1 MLTANKKL
9 EWLQQRLAHIYH
21 MASIYRKKGNYSFSV
36 NCWTLEFLK
45 FWVKVKRSHITFI
58 LRSLTIGYL
67 SSYESFTEVNV
78 WLDKNKKITDESFCK
93 ADTKSIKD
101 AQFIQINPIWEE
113 KISQYNS
120 MVIKNEKEE
129 GDYFLHFCLPKNSGG
144 KSEKFKI
151 LSIIWNWNR
160 SKAHNRHSGSS
171 KTIHFSLSKT

>member
-1 MLTANKKL
+1 MISKASELPDPANNEGWRFYADSKQKTGMIATTPGSHL
-9 EWLQQRLAHIYH
+9 SYGIHLSE
-21 MASIYRKKGNYSFSV
+21 KG
-36 NCWTLEFLK
+36 
-45 FWVKVKRSHITFI
+45 
-58 LRSLTIGYL
+58 SLTIGYL

-151 LSIIWNWNR
+151 LSIIWN
-160 SKAHNRHSGSS
+160 
-171 KTIHFSLSKT
+171 